1 MEKIN
6 KPLDRPLD
14 VPINIKQIIDDAKTD
29 PSLLSTIDI
38 NSLLKA
44 IDEKNTD
51 YLQNKTLK
59 DINQDVFDTINEQ
72 KCGQGSA
79 SFACNLEPP
88 TFGVAVLRAFTPPTT
103 NFKGEGFTGTGGA
116 VKPRSSVDVDELRSS
131 KSMDDDHRS
140 PVGTEGSN
148 LEHLRCSEEK
158 FGDTARE
165 KMIKSLLGYRYVSE
179 IYELHLGKA
188 VQIIKRKDEIPK
200 LIIAGFIT
208 NIEFLDNGIYFVCK
222 GFKNRMFKYKFDDC
236 HIFQKLSQN
245 EMLILM
251 AYDKISNDH
260 P

>member
-1 MEKIN
+1 MEKI
-6 KPLDRPLD
+6 PDGL
-14 VPINIKQIIDDAKTD
+14 INIKQIIDDAKAD
-29 PSLLSTIDI
+29 PSLLSTIDM

-51 YLQNKTLK
+51 YLENKTLK

-72 KCGQGSA
+72 NFGQG
-79 SFACNLEPP
+79 
-88 TFGVAVLRAFTPPTT
+88 AFTPPTT
-103 NFKGEGFTGTGGA
+103 NFKG
-116 VKPRSSVDVDELRSS
+116 
-131 KSMDDDHRS
+131 DHMS

-188 VQIIKRKDEIPK
+188 VQIIKKKDEIGRLPK

-251 AYDKISNDH
+251 AYDKISGLS
-260 P
+260 

>member
-1 MEKIN
+1 MMLYKYHIMEKIN

-14 VPINIKQIIDDAKTD
+14 IKQIIDDAKAD
-29 PSLLSTIDI
+29 PSLLSTIDM

-51 YLQNKTLK
+51 YLENKTLK

-72 KCGQGSA
+72 KC
-79 SFACNLEPP
+79 ND
-88 TFGVAVLRAFTPPTT
+88 T
-103 NFKGEGFTGTGGA
+103 
-116 VKPRSSVDVDELRSS
+116 VK
-131 KSMDDDHRS
+131 
-140 PVGTEGSN
+140 
-148 LEHLRCSEEK
+148 
-158 FGDTARE
+158 E

-188 VQIIKRKDEIPK
+188 VQIIKRKDEIQK

-236 HIFQKLSQN
+236 HIFQKLSQS

-251 AYDKISNDH
+251 AYDSICSSV
-260 P
+260 

>member
-6 KPLDRPLD
+6 KLPNGP
-14 VPINIKQIIDDAKTD
+14 VNIKQIIDDAKAD
-29 PSLLSTIDI
+29 PSLLSNLDI
-38 NSLLKA
+38 NSLLNA

-51 YLQNKTLK
+51 YLENKTLK

-72 KCGQGSA
+72 NFGQG
-79 SFACNLEPP
+79 
-88 TFGVAVLRAFTPPTT
+88 AFTPPTT
-103 NFKGEGFTGTGGA
+103 NFKG
-116 VKPRSSVDVDELRSS
+116 
-131 KSMDDDHRS
+131 DHRS
-140 PVGTEGSN
+140 P
-148 LEHLRCSEEK
+148 EK

-188 VQIIKRKDEIPK
+188 VQIIKKKNDVPR

-236 HIFQKLSQN
+236 HIFQKLSQS

-251 AYDKISNDH
+251 AYDSICSSV
-260 P
+260 

>member
-1 MEKIN
+1 MEKI
-6 KPLDRPLD
+6 PDRPID
-14 VPINIKQIIDDAKTD
+14 IKQIIDDAKAD

-51 YLQNKTLK
+51 YLENKTLK
-59 DINQDVFDTINEQ
+59 DINKDVFDTISDQN
-72 KCGQGSA
+72 C
-79 SFACNLEPP
+79 
-88 TFGVAVLRAFTPPTT
+88 
-103 NFKGEGFTGTGGA
+103 
-116 VKPRSSVDVDELRSS
+116 D
-131 KSMDDDHRS
+131 
-140 PVGTEGSN
+140 
-148 LEHLRCSEEK
+148 
-158 FGDTARE
+158 DTAKE

-188 VQIIKRKDEIPK
+188 VQIIKRKDEISK

-251 AYDKISNDH
+251 AYYKIVKS
-260 P
+260 